1 MQAGGFGRVI
11 CMSPPIGAGGM
22 AGRTAYNI
30 SKMGMTMV
38 AMGVAQENAGEN
50 ITGHSLWP
58 ATVIESYASINFE
71 LGDPSMWRKATII
84 ADATVALCCE
94 EGDFTGQMLID
105 DEYVTSLLYVT

>member
-1 MQAGGFGRVI
+1 
-11 CMSPPIGAGGM
+11 MSPPIGAGGM

-105 DEYVTSLLYVT
+105 DEYVTSPLPPSTSMTHR